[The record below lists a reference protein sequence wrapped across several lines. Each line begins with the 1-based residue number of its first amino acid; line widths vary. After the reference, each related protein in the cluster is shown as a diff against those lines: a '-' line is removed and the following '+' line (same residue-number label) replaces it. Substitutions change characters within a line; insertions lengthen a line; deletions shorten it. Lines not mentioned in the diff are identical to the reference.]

1 MSSKGTYELDPV
13 PPLTKI
19 SDIYD
24 DESTRNVSPVTTD
37 EKDSRLYEAIDV
49 YGDIQTAE
57 DYGYVSR
64 S

>member
-1 MSSKGTYELDPV
+1 MSSKGTYELDPIG
-13 PPLTKI
+13 PLTKV

-24 DESTRNVSPVTTD
+24 DEFRNVSPETTD
-37 EKDSRLYEAIDV
+37 EKNSRLCEAIDT
-49 YGDIQTAE
+49 YGDMQTAE